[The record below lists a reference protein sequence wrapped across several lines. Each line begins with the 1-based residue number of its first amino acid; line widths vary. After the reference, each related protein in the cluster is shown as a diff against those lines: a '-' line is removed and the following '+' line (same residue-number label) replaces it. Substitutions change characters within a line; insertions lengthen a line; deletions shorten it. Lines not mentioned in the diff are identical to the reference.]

1 MERIY
6 SRTVGWFILGSDS
19 VAKFNEVE
27 IPESILDTKS
37 WLSDREVVEIF
48 YKNVDPK
55 ILEQIDKEDEP
66 DDE

>member
-1 MERIY
+1 M
-6 SRTVGWFILGSDS
+6 
-19 VAKFNEVE
+19 AKFNEVE